1 VRGGRST
8 LFKSIRWVSSAIFCF
23 VLTTGHW
30 FGRHSTV
37 PPPSAWA
44 VVTM

>member
-1 VRGGRST
+1 LIFG
-8 LFKSIRWVSSAIFCF
+8 VSSAIFWL
-23 VLTTGHW
+23 VLIAGYW

-44 VVTM
+44 VVTMYPM